1 MPRVYEGG
9 ENFARL
15 LAFLCYTW
23 SVSGPRASDVIFSK
37 VGEGRVGIFARQ
49 THTLQRGRQGIVDSE
64 RHLRCERRGGCEA
77 VALEGWSGIR
87 RKRKPARSDEELLPV
102 PYPR

>member
-1 MPRVYEGG
+1 
-9 ENFARL
+9 
-15 LAFLCYTW
+15 
-23 SVSGPRASDVIFSK
+23 VSGPRASDVIFSK

-64 RHLRCERRGGCEA
+64 RHLGCERRGGCEA